1 MFKPSCNYSEL
12 RNYNAAPVANDY
24 NSATMSA
31 PQPTGQ
37 QAQPRGQYVVP
48 NWPQIQYNTLMHGNN
63 DLGCSGYFGIQ
74 RAYPN
79 AANCVT
85 DYKYSKCN

>member
-12 RNYNAAPVANDY
+12 RNYNASNRANDY
-24 NSATMSA
+24 NTSMMSVPTAT
-31 PQPTGQ
+31 GR
-37 QAQPRGQYVVP
+37 QAVPSGNYVVP
-48 NWPQIQYNTLMHGNN
+48 NWSQIQYNTLMHGSQ

-79 AANCVT
+79 AAKCVT